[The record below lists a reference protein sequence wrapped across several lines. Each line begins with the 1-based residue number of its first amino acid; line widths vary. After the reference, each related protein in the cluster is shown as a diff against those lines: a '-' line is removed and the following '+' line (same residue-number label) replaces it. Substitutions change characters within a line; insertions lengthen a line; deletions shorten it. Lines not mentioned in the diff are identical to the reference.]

1 MKICTI
7 CKYENPVEAKF
18 CRHCGNVFKD
28 AEMPRETDSTII
40 KERDFLRGEVKQ
52 LQQEIKKIN
61 FDKQNTSSKNSNRK
75 LHVVYL
81 VLLVLFTILILTT
94 LWVVSASVFRNI

>member
-40 KERDFLRGEVKQ
+40 KERDFLRKM
-52 LQQEIKKIN
+52 
-61 FDKQNTSSKNSNRK
+61 FDRS
-75 LHVVYL
+75 
-81 VLLVLFTILILTT
+81 
-94 LWVVSASVFRNI
+94 